1 MTRLALVAALALLAG
16 CAGDAPPATG
26 TDNPAVTTPAELPA
40 SVLDSVAVDEGF
52 QFSAEGAPSA
62 LATYALD
69 EGGECIAYPDYVVRL
84 TRVDEDDA
92 SAGRT
97 LELVA
102 RTEGTSPFDQCDDE
116 GEIELP
122 FRPETDTF
130 VALDRT
136 VVWRLRDVSG
146 RDLLIGYDF
155 EADAVIFEEPATSP
169 VQKDDEG
176 LTYGGPPETMAS
188 LDALDAAGV
197 ACPEA
202 AAWFEAGE
210 RVAISRRLRFTFAE
224 GTTADTGEARCFVQP
239 DA

>member
-1 MTRLALVAALALLAG
+1 MIRRLLAAALVLTG

-40 SVLDSVAVDEGF
+40 SVLDSVAVDDGF
-52 QFSAEGAPSA
+52 QFRVDGAPGP
-62 LATYALD
+62 LATYGLD
-69 EGGECIAYPDYVVRL
+69 DGGECIAYADRIVRL
-84 TRVDEDDA
+84 TPVDEDDA

-97 LELVA
+97 VELVT

-130 VALDRT
+130 VALDGP

-146 RDLLIGYDF
+146 RDLLIGYDV

-169 VQKDDEG
+169 VVKDDAG

-188 LDALDAAGV
+188 LDALEAAGV
-197 ACPEA
+197 SCPEA
-202 AAWFEAGE
+202 AGWFEAGE
-210 RVAISRRLRFTFAE
+210 TVAISRRLRFTFAE
-224 GTTADTGEARCFVQP
+224 GTTADTGEARCFVQT

>member
-1 MTRLALVAALALLAG
+1 MIRLALAAALVLAG
-16 CAGDAPPATG
+16 CANDAPPATG

-40 SVLDSVAVDEGF
+40 SVLDPVGVDEGF
-52 QFSAEGAPSA
+52 QFSVDGAPGP
-62 LATYALD
+62 LATYGLD
-69 EGGECIAYPDYVVRL
+69 EGGECIAYADHIVRL
-84 TRVDEDDA
+84 ARVDEDDE

-97 LELVA
+97 IELVT

-122 FRPETDTF
+122 FRPATDTF
-130 VALDRT
+130 VALDGT
-136 VVWRLRDVSG
+136 VFWRLRDVSG

-155 EADAVIFEEPATSP
+155 EADEVIFEEPATSP
-169 VQKDDEG
+169 VVKDDEG

-188 LDALDAAGV
+188 LDAIEAAGV

-210 RVAISRRLRFTFAE
+210 TVAISRRLRFTFAE
-224 GTTADTGEARCFVQP
+224 GTMADTGEARCFVQT